1 MSVIAN
7 SMWIWLISSIA
18 LMVVL
23 LFYQSRKWDGN
34 DSLEFS
40 NITMFFNPVKGEGDI
55 FLGGILVL
63 VFFSF
68 FLFELAKVFRSMLF

>member
-7 SMWIWLISSIA
+7 SMWVWLILAIA

-40 NITMFFNPVKGEGDI
+40 NITMFFNPIKGEGDI

-68 FLFELAKVFRSMLF
+68 FLFELAKVFRSMLL

>member
-7 SMWIWLISSIA
+7 SMWVWLILAIV

-40 NITMFFNPVKGEGDI
+40 NITMFFNPIKGEGDI

-68 FLFELAKVFRSMLF
+68 FLFELAKVFRSMLL

>member
-1 MSVIAN
+1 MSVIVN
-7 SMWIWLISSIA
+7 SMWVWLILAIA

-40 NITMFFNPVKGEGDI
+40 NITMFFNPIKGEGDI

-68 FLFELAKVFRSMLF
+68 FLFELAKVFRSMLL